1 MKQGTGDGTQRFPDM
16 NTAIGILLLVALIA
30 TVVAANV
37 WYRRHRA
44 HMTRREKQVEDRE
57 IERQEMIW

>member
-1 MKQGTGDGTQRFPDM
+1 M
-16 NTAIGILLLVALIA
+16 
-30 TVVAANV
+30 V

>member
-1 MKQGTGDGTQRFPDM
+1 M
-16 NTAIGILLLVALIA
+16 NTTIGIVLLVALIA

-44 HMTRREKQVEDRE
+44 HMTPREKQVEDRE
-57 IERQEMIW
+57 IERQETIW